1 MKKTITQYYVEFVDR
16 ESGDYVLQSKWF
28 DTQKEAEK
36 WAKDSFDYIRNTAI
50 DMGLMKAEWDDEE
63 GIHSDIHFVK
73 ALNNE
78 NSCNNNRKETEKIQ
92 KYLEYLGWG
101 FETETPLTNYDEL
114 RDHLDKIQEEN
125 PHLTY
130 WDYPIAEVIDRIQN
144 NEVFFCIGGR
154 MFETH
159 TFMTD

>member
-1 MKKTITQYYVEFVDR
+1 MD
-16 ESGDYVLQSKWF
+16 
-28 DTQKEAEK
+28 
-36 WAKDSFDYIRNTAI
+36 
-50 DMGLMKAEWDDEE
+50 LMKAEWDDEE
-63 GIHSDIHFVK
+63 GIYEDILFVK
-73 ALNNE
+73 ALNN
-78 NSCNNNRKETEKIQ
+78 NDGYDTRIKKEIETIR

-114 RDHLDKIQEEN
+114 RNHLDKIEKEN

-130 WDYPIAEVIDRIQN
+130 WDYLIEEVLDRIQN

>member
-28 DTQKEAEK
+28 DTKEEAEK
-36 WAKDSFDYIRNTAI
+36 WANESFDYIRDTAI
-50 DMGLMKAEWDDEE
+50 DMDLMKAEWDDEE
-63 GIHSDIHFVK
+63 GIHQDIHFVK
-73 ALNNE
+73 SLNN
-78 NSCNNNRKETEKIQ
+78 NNKTVIKKETETIQ

-101 FETETPLTNYDEL
+101 FETERPLTDYDDL
-114 RDHLDKIQEEN
+114 RYHLDKIEQEN

-130 WDYPIAEVIDRIQN
+130 WDYPIEEVIDRIKG